1 VSNEPEQSAHV
12 VALVLDGLG
21 SARDLDELVVELR
34 VMHRDESNFPATP
47 LLELAADDAYIAG
60 GRSRDDR
67 LVIDGLDRRLLPEWP
82 ARGNAGHQK
91 RRHCIHS
98 AIMITAGAEPEDTS
112 WWSTDD
118 LWLQALHAVI
128 IFTRATAERRRV
140 SIADVCNQL
149 RQGR

>member
-1 VSNEPEQSAHV
+1 
-12 VALVLDGLG
+12 VLDRLGL
-21 SARDLDELVVELR
+21 APDLDELVAELR
-34 VMHRDESNFPATP
+34 VMHHDGSTFPAAP
-47 LLELAADDAYIAG
+47 LLELAADAYHAG
-60 GRSRDDR
+60 GWTRDDR

-98 AIMITAGAEPEDTS
+98 AIMITAGVEPEDTG

-118 LWLQALHAVI
+118 LWLHALHAVI
-128 IFTRATAERRRV
+128 IFMRATAERRQV

>member
-1 VSNEPEQSAHV
+1 MSNEPAQSARV

-21 SARDLDELVVELR
+21 SARDVDELVAELR
-34 VMHRDESNFPATP
+34 VMHRDGSTFPATP
-47 LLELAADDAYIAG
+47 LLELAADAYLAG
-60 GRSRDDR
+60 GWSRDDR

-91 RRHCIHS
+91 RRHGIHS
-98 AIMITAGAEPEDTS
+98 AVMITAGVEPEDTG

-128 IFTRATAERRRV
+128 IFTRATAERRQM
-140 SIADVCNQL
+140 SIAEVCNQL

>member
-1 VSNEPEQSAHV
+1 MSNEPGQSARV

-21 SARDLDELVVELR
+21 SARDVDELVAELR
-34 VMHRDESNFPATP
+34 VMHHDGSTFPATP
-47 LLELAADDAYIAG
+47 LLELAADAYLAG
-60 GRSRDDR
+60 GWSRDDR

-82 ARGNAGHQK
+82 ARNAGHQK
-91 RRHCIHS
+91 RRHGIHS
-98 AIMITAGAEPEDTS
+98 AVMITAGVEPEDTG

-128 IFTRATAERRRV
+128 IFTRATAERRQM
-140 SIADVCNQL
+140 SIAEVCNQL